1 MKSYKVELT
10 KIVILTQTIFV
21 ECEDEKQVLEVASN
35 SYCSG
40 EWKQQTEVI
49 LPKIVG

>member
-10 KIVILTQTIFV
+10 KIVILTQTVFV
-21 ECEDEKQVLEVASN
+21 ECEDEKQALESSKD

-40 EWKQQTEVI
+40 EWKQQTELI